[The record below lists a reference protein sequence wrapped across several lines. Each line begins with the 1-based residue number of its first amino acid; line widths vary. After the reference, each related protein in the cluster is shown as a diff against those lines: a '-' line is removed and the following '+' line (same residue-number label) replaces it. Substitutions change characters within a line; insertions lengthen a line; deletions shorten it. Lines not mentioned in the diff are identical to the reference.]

1 MATTEHATANAPLNM
16 PSRPRK
22 SGIRSSPR
30 RRSTTMRMT
39 KKAKEKSP
47 LLPPKVV
54 TVVTPKKTTSE
65 HEGRSLW

>member
-1 MATTEHATANAPLNM
+1 
-16 PSRPRK
+16 
-22 SGIRSSPR
+22 
-30 RRSTTMRMT
+30 MRMT

-54 TVVTPKKTTSE
+54 TPKKTTSE